1 MTDVILRISGMDC
14 GACAVRIVC
23 ALRGLPGV
31 HAVFVSDTAGC
42 ARLTYDEAAVG
53 LGEIAR
59 CVQRAGFDVPVE
71 TAELRCPGADDGA
84 EARLRA
90 VFGVRSAARAGDTFM
105 VTLWPVG
112 TDAAALPAV
121 LGPGAELTAQRGGE
135 EAQQGRTRQRLA
147 RRLGFGVLLTALML
161 WRLPELVKLA
171 LAAAVLFG
179 AGAALWRGTWR
190 VLRGGS
196 LGPDAPGLLAA
207 LILFAY
213 SAYATFTGLRPCF
226 PAPCGIVCALL
237 AGKYAAQLV
246 RGALHAPVRRLRHLR
261 PRTAT
266 VVRDGVGTQVDAD
279 ALTPRDVVRVLPG
292 ERVPVDGV
300 VCSGTCTVDA
310 SALTG
315 AARPAEKAVGDAVLA
330 GTLNRAG
337 SAFITPTAIG
347 DATAL
352 QRTIAALQRAQTVRT
367 PEQVRLER
375 AASRL
380 TALLVLLA
388 IGVGAVWLFWRQPGD
403 LARALTCTC
412 AVLAATCPGA
422 AGQAA
427 GVAAPAEIGRAG
439 RAAHVRRGG
448 VGRADGAHRA
458 PVHLAAAGVSCRV
471 SAAGC
476 VRGDRPGRGGGA
488 CVRCIRRRAAV
499 CAARERNE
507 EGAAMTTTVLE
518 LNVSGMICRACEDA
532 IADALLHTR
541 GVVSAQAH
549 YWCGRVTITYDPNIV
564 TEDTLR
570 QVLTNAGYPPGTH
583 GMGGVVVDGICL
595 ALVGVLYWGLP
606 KLLALVKVPALA
618 DNASLGLVFLVGLL
632 TSTHC
637 IGMCGGI
644 LLAQTTDARG
654 VTGRSKRGL
663 IASAAYNG
671 GRVVSYTAVG
681 ALCGALGAVITYTPN
696 IKSMVFTVAGALVLL
711 IGLRMAGI
719 LPGLRS
725 TETELP
731 GACSLNA
738 RTRRRFAGR
747 PLIIGLLTGVMPCGA
762 LSAMWLCAMS
772 SGSAARGALVMLVFS
787 LGTVPL
793 LFLFGALQSFLPRG
807 WMKYIVKGS
816 AVLVVTLGLSML
828 VKGIRLFGM

>member
-161 WRLPELVKLA
+161 WRLPELVQLA

-279 ALTPRDVVRVLPG
+279 ALTPRDGAAADDRSPAARTDRAHTG
-292 ERVPVDGV
+292 
-300 VCSGTCTVDA
+300 A
-310 SALTG
+310 G
-315 AARPAEKAVGDAVLA
+315 AARAGGITPHRAARPFGDRRWRRMAFLA
-330 GTLNRAG
+330 AAGRSGPRADLYVRCAGRRVSRRGRAG
-337 SAFITPTAIG
+337 RG
-347 DATAL
+347 C
-352 QRTIAALQRAQTVRT
+352 RRAGRDR
-367 PEQVRLER
+367 P
-375 AASRL
+375 S
-380 TALLVLLA
+380 
-388 IGVGAVWLFWRQPGD
+388 
-403 LARALTCTC
+403 
-412 AVLAATCPGA
+412 
-422 AGQAA
+422 
-427 GVAAPAEIGRAG
+427 GRAG

-549 YWCGRVTITYDPNIV
+549 YWRGRVTITYDPNIV

-595 ALVGVLYWGLP
+595 ALVGVHYWGLP

-618 DNASLGLVFLVGLL
+618 NNASLGLVFLVGLL

-671 GRVVSYTAVG
+671 GRVVSYTAV
-681 ALCGALGAVITYTPN
+681 GAVITYTPN

>member
-1 MTDVILRISGMDC
+1 M
-14 GACAVRIVC
+14 
-23 ALRGLPGV
+23 
-31 HAVFVSDTAGC
+31 
-42 ARLTYDEAAVG
+42 
-53 LGEIAR
+53 
-59 CVQRAGFDVPVE
+59 
-71 TAELRCPGADDGA
+71 
-84 EARLRA
+84 RA

-161 WRLPELVKLA
+161 WRLPVLVQFA

-179 AGAALWRGTWR
+179 TGAALWRGTWR

-213 SAYATFTGLRPCF
+213 SAYAAFTGLRPCF

-246 RGALHAPVRRLRHLR
+246 RGALHVPVRRLRHLR

-279 ALTPRDVVRVLPG
+279 ALTPRNVVRVLPG

-427 GVAAPAEIGRAG
+427 GVAAPAEIGRA
-439 RAAHVRRGG
+439 
-448 VGRADGAHRA
+448 DGAHRA
-458 PVHLAAAGVSCRV
+458 PVRLAAAGVSRCV
-471 SAAGC
+471 SSAGC

-518 LNVSGMICRACEDA
+518 LNVSGIICRACEDA

-549 YWCGRVTITYDPNIV
+549 YWRGRVTITYDPNIV

-570 QVLTNAGYPPGTH
+570 QELTNAGYPPGTH

-595 ALVGVLYWGLP
+595 ALVGVLYSGLP

-711 IGLRMAGI
+711 MGLRMAGI

-772 SGSAARGALVMLVFS
+772 SGSAARGALVMLAFS

>member
-1 MTDVILRISGMDC
+1 MTDAILRISGMDC
-14 GACAVRIVC
+14 GACAVRIVR
-23 ALRGLPGV
+23 ALQGLPGLREV
-31 HAVFVSDTAGC
+31 SVSDTAGC
-42 ARLTYDEAAVG
+42 ACLTYDEMAVD

-59 CVQRAGFDVPVE
+59 RVQRAGFDVPVGM
-71 TAELRCPGADDGA
+71 AELRCPGVDAGA

-90 VFGVRSAARAGDTFM
+90 VFGVRSVARAGDTFT

-112 TDAAALPAV
+112 ADAAALPAV
-121 LGPGAELTAQRGGE
+121 LGPGTELTAQHGGE
-135 EAQQGRTRQRLA
+135 ETLQGRARQRLA
-147 RRLGFGVLLTALML
+147 RWLGLGVLLTALML
-161 WRLPELVKLA
+161 WRPPVFVQLV

-179 AGAALWRGTWR
+179 VGAALWRSTWR
-190 VLRGGS
+190 ALRGGS

-213 SAYATFTGLRPCF
+213 SAYAAFAGLQPCF
-226 PAPCGIVCALL
+226 PALCGIACAQL
-237 AGKYAAQLV
+237 AGKCAAQLV
-246 RGALHAPVRRLRHLR
+246 RGTLAAPVQRLRHLR

-266 VVRDGVGTQVDAD
+266 VVRDGVQAQTDAGT
-279 ALTPRDVVRVLPG
+279 LTPQDVVHILPG
-292 ERVPVDGV
+292 ERIPVDGIV
-300 VCSGTCTVDA
+300 RSGVCTVDE

-315 AARPAEKAVGDAVLA
+315 ASRPVEKTVGDAVLA
-330 GTLNRAG
+330 GTLDRAG
-337 SAFITPTAIG
+337 SASVTPTAVG
-347 DATAL
+347 DATVL
-352 QRTIAALQRAQTVRT
+352 QRTIAALQRAQAVRT
-367 PEQVRLER
+367 PEQERLER
-375 AASRL
+375 AASRM
-380 TALLVLLA
+380 TALLIILA
-388 IGVGAVWLFWRQPGD
+388 AGVGAV
-403 LARALTCTC
+403 
-412 AVLAATCPGA
+412 
-422 AGQAA
+422 
-427 GVAAPAEIGRAG
+427 
-439 RAAHVRRGG
+439 RR
-448 VGRADGAHRA
+448 
-458 PVHLAAAGVSCRV
+458 
-471 SAAGC
+471 
-476 VRGDRPGRGGGA
+476 
-488 CVRCIRRRAAV
+488 IRRRAAV
-499 CAARERNE
+499 CAARKRNE
-507 EGAAMTTTVLE
+507 GGAAMTTAVLE

-541 GVVSAQAH
+541 GVISAQAH
-549 YWCGRVTITYDPNIV
+549 YWRSRVTITYDPDIV

-570 QVLTNAGYPPGTH
+570 QVLTNAGYPPGAH
-583 GMGGVVVDGICL
+583 GMGGVVVDLICL

-606 KLLALVKVPALA
+606 KLLMLVQVPALA
-618 DNASLGLVFLVGLL
+618 ENASLGLVFLVGLL

-644 LLAQTTDARG
+644 LLAQTTDAHG

-681 ALCGALGAVITYTPN
+681 AVCGALGAVITYTPN

-719 LPGLRS
+719 LPGLRPS
-725 TETELP
+725 ETELP

-738 RTRRRFAGR
+738 RTRRHFAGQ

-762 LSAMWLCAMS
+762 LSAMWLYAMS
-772 SGSAARGALVMLVFS
+772 SGSAVRGALVMLVFS

>member
-71 TAELRCPGADDGA
+71 TAEL
-84 EARLRA
+84 
-90 VFGVRSAARAGDTFM
+90 
-105 VTLWPVG
+105 
-112 TDAAALPAV
+112 
-121 LGPGAELTAQRGGE
+121 TAQRGGE

-161 WRLPELVKLA
+161 WRLPELVQLA

-213 SAYATFTGLRPCF
+213 SAYAAFTGLRPCF

-246 RGALHAPVRRLRHLR
+246 RGALHVPVRRLRHLR

-279 ALTPRDVVRVLPG
+279 ALTPRNVVRVLPG

-380 TALLVLLA
+380 TARPF
-388 IGVGAVWLFWRQPGD
+388 GDRRWRRM
-403 LARALTCTC
+403 AF
-412 AVLAATCPGA
+412 LAA
-422 AGQAA
+422 AGRSGPRADLYVRCA
-427 GVAAPAEIGRAG
+427 GRHVSRRGRAGRGCRRAGRDRPSGRAG
-439 RAAHVRRGG
+439 RAAHAR
-448 VGRADGAHRA
+448 
-458 PVHLAAAGVSCRV
+458 
-471 SAAGC
+471 
-476 VRGDRPGRGGGA
+476 RGGGA

-549 YWCGRVTITYDPNIV
+549 YWRGRVTITYDPNIV

-618 DNASLGLVFLVGLL
+618 NNASLGLVFLVGLL

-663 IASAAYNG
+663 IASAAYNS

>member
-14 GACAVRIVC
+14 GACAVRIVR

-71 TAELRCPGADDGA
+71 TA
-84 EARLRA
+84 
-90 VFGVRSAARAGDTFM
+90 
-105 VTLWPVG
+105 
-112 TDAAALPAV
+112 
-121 LGPGAELTAQRGGE
+121 
-135 EAQQGRTRQRLA
+135 
-147 RRLGFGVLLTALML
+147 
-161 WRLPELVKLA
+161 
-171 LAAAVLFG
+171 
-179 AGAALWRGTWR
+179 
-190 VLRGGS
+190 
-196 LGPDAPGLLAA
+196 
-207 LILFAY
+207 
-213 SAYATFTGLRPCF
+213 
-226 PAPCGIVCALL
+226 
-237 AGKYAAQLV
+237 
-246 RGALHAPVRRLRHLR
+246 
-261 PRTAT
+261 
-266 VVRDGVGTQVDAD
+266 
-279 ALTPRDVVRVLPG
+279 
-292 ERVPVDGV
+292 
-300 VCSGTCTVDA
+300 
-310 SALTG
+310 
-315 AARPAEKAVGDAVLA
+315 
-330 GTLNRAG
+330 
-337 SAFITPTAIG
+337 
-347 DATAL
+347 
-352 QRTIAALQRAQTVRT
+352 
-367 PEQVRLER
+367 
-375 AASRL
+375 SRL

-388 IGVGAVWLFWRQPGD
+388 IGVGVVWLFWRQPGD

-412 AVLAATCPGA
+412 AVLAAACPGA

-427 GVAAPAEIGRAG
+427 GVAAPAEIGRA
-439 RAAHVRRGG
+439 AERG
-448 VGRADGAHRA
+448 
-458 PVHLAAAGVSCRV
+458 
-471 SAAGC
+471 
-476 VRGDRPGRGGGA
+476 
-488 CVRCIRRRAAV
+488 
-499 CAARERNE
+499 
-507 EGAAMTTTVLE
+507 E
-518 LNVSGMICRACEDA
+518 L
-532 IADALLHTR
+532 LTR

-549 YWCGRVTITYDPNIV
+549 YWRGRVTITYDPNIV

-570 QVLTNAGYPPGTH
+570 QELTNAGYPPGTH
-583 GMGGVVVDGICL
+583 GMGGVVVDGISL

-618 DNASLGLVFLVGLL
+618 DNASLSLVFLVGLL

-654 VTGRSKRGL
+654 VTGCSKRGL

-731 GACSLNA
+731 GACNLNA
-738 RTRRRFAGR
+738 RTRRRFASR

>member
-112 TDAAALPAV
+112 TDAAVLPAV
-121 LGPGAELTAQRGGE
+121 LGPGAELTAQRG
-135 EAQQGRTRQRLA
+135 
-147 RRLGFGVLLTALML
+147 
-161 WRLPELVKLA
+161 
-171 LAAAVLFG
+171 
-179 AGAALWRGTWR
+179 
-190 VLRGGS
+190 
-196 LGPDAPGLLAA
+196 
-207 LILFAY
+207 
-213 SAYATFTGLRPCF
+213 
-226 PAPCGIVCALL
+226 
-237 AGKYAAQLV
+237 
-246 RGALHAPVRRLRHLR
+246 
-261 PRTAT
+261 
-266 VVRDGVGTQVDAD
+266 
-279 ALTPRDVVRVLPG
+279 
-292 ERVPVDGV
+292 
-300 VCSGTCTVDA
+300 
-310 SALTG
+310 
-315 AARPAEKAVGDAVLA
+315 
-330 GTLNRAG
+330 
-337 SAFITPTAIG
+337 
-347 DATAL
+347 
-352 QRTIAALQRAQTVRT
+352 
-367 PEQVRLER
+367 
-375 AASRL
+375 
-380 TALLVLLA
+380 
-388 IGVGAVWLFWRQPGD
+388 
-403 LARALTCTC
+403 
-412 AVLAATCPGA
+412 
-422 AGQAA
+422 
-427 GVAAPAEIGRAG
+427 
-439 RAAHVRRGG
+439 
-448 VGRADGAHRA
+448 
-458 PVHLAAAGVSCRV
+458 
-471 SAAGC
+471 
-476 VRGDRPGRGGGA
+476 
-488 CVRCIRRRAAV
+488 
-499 CAARERNE
+499 
-507 EGAAMTTTVLE
+507 
-518 LNVSGMICRACEDA
+518 
-532 IADALLHTR
+532 
-541 GVVSAQAH
+541 VVSAQAR
-549 YWCGRVTITYDPNIV
+549 YWRGRVTITYDPNIV
-564 TEDTLR
+564 TEDALR

-618 DNASLGLVFLVGLL
+618 DNASLGLMFLVGLL

-793 LFLFGALQSFLPRG
+793 LFLFGALQSFLPRS

-828 VKGIRLFGM
+828 VKGIRLFEM

>member
-1 MTDVILRISGMDC
+1 
-14 GACAVRIVC
+14 
-23 ALRGLPGV
+23 
-31 HAVFVSDTAGC
+31 
-42 ARLTYDEAAVG
+42 
-53 LGEIAR
+53 
-59 CVQRAGFDVPVE
+59 
-71 TAELRCPGADDGA
+71 
-84 EARLRA
+84 
-90 VFGVRSAARAGDTFM
+90 
-105 VTLWPVG
+105 
-112 TDAAALPAV
+112 
-121 LGPGAELTAQRGGE
+121 
-135 EAQQGRTRQRLA
+135 
-147 RRLGFGVLLTALML
+147 
-161 WRLPELVKLA
+161 
-171 LAAAVLFG
+171 
-179 AGAALWRGTWR
+179 
-190 VLRGGS
+190 
-196 LGPDAPGLLAA
+196 
-207 LILFAY
+207 
-213 SAYATFTGLRPCF
+213 
-226 PAPCGIVCALL
+226 
-237 AGKYAAQLV
+237 
-246 RGALHAPVRRLRHLR
+246 
-261 PRTAT
+261 
-266 VVRDGVGTQVDAD
+266 
-279 ALTPRDVVRVLPG
+279 
-292 ERVPVDGV
+292 
-300 VCSGTCTVDA
+300 
-310 SALTG
+310 
-315 AARPAEKAVGDAVLA
+315 
-330 GTLNRAG
+330 
-337 SAFITPTAIG
+337 
-347 DATAL
+347 
-352 QRTIAALQRAQTVRT
+352 
-367 PEQVRLER
+367 
-375 AASRL
+375 
-380 TALLVLLA
+380 
-388 IGVGAVWLFWRQPGD
+388 
-403 LARALTCTC
+403 
-412 AVLAATCPGA
+412 
-422 AGQAA
+422 
-427 GVAAPAEIGRAG
+427 
-439 RAAHVRRGG
+439 
-448 VGRADGAHRA
+448 
-458 PVHLAAAGVSCRV
+458 
-471 SAAGC
+471 
-476 VRGDRPGRGGGA
+476 
-488 CVRCIRRRAAV
+488 
-499 CAARERNE
+499 
-507 EGAAMTTTVLE
+507 MTTTVLE

-532 IADALLHTR
+532 IADALLNTR

-549 YWCGRVTITYDPNIV
+549 YWRGRVTITYDPNIV

-583 GMGGVVVDGICL
+583 GMGGVVVDVICL

-644 LLAQTTDARG
+644 LLAQTTDARV

-747 PLIIGLLTGVMPCGA
+747 PLIIGLLTGVTPCGA

>member
-1 MTDVILRISGMDC
+1 
-14 GACAVRIVC
+14 
-23 ALRGLPGV
+23 
-31 HAVFVSDTAGC
+31 
-42 ARLTYDEAAVG
+42 
-53 LGEIAR
+53 
-59 CVQRAGFDVPVE
+59 
-71 TAELRCPGADDGA
+71 
-84 EARLRA
+84 
-90 VFGVRSAARAGDTFM
+90 
-105 VTLWPVG
+105 
-112 TDAAALPAV
+112 
-121 LGPGAELTAQRGGE
+121 
-135 EAQQGRTRQRLA
+135 
-147 RRLGFGVLLTALML
+147 
-161 WRLPELVKLA
+161 
-171 LAAAVLFG
+171 
-179 AGAALWRGTWR
+179 
-190 VLRGGS
+190 
-196 LGPDAPGLLAA
+196 
-207 LILFAY
+207 
-213 SAYATFTGLRPCF
+213 
-226 PAPCGIVCALL
+226 
-237 AGKYAAQLV
+237 
-246 RGALHAPVRRLRHLR
+246 
-261 PRTAT
+261 
-266 VVRDGVGTQVDAD
+266 
-279 ALTPRDVVRVLPG
+279 
-292 ERVPVDGV
+292 
-300 VCSGTCTVDA
+300 
-310 SALTG
+310 
-315 AARPAEKAVGDAVLA
+315 
-330 GTLNRAG
+330 
-337 SAFITPTAIG
+337 
-347 DATAL
+347 
-352 QRTIAALQRAQTVRT
+352 
-367 PEQVRLER
+367 
-375 AASRL
+375 
-380 TALLVLLA
+380 
-388 IGVGAVWLFWRQPGD
+388 
-403 LARALTCTC
+403 
-412 AVLAATCPGA
+412 
-422 AGQAA
+422 
-427 GVAAPAEIGRAG
+427 
-439 RAAHVRRGG
+439 
-448 VGRADGAHRA
+448 
-458 PVHLAAAGVSCRV
+458 
-471 SAAGC
+471 
-476 VRGDRPGRGGGA
+476 
-488 CVRCIRRRAAV
+488 
-499 CAARERNE
+499 
-507 EGAAMTTTVLE
+507 MTTTVLE

-549 YWCGRVTITYDPNIV
+549 YWRGRVTITYDPNIV

-618 DNASLGLVFLVGLL
+618 NNASLGLVFLVGLL

-663 IASAAYNG
+663 IASAVYNG

-696 IKSMVFTVAGALVLL
+696 IKSMAFTVAGALVLL

>member
-14 GACAVRIVC
+14 GACAVRIVR

-31 HAVFVSDTAGC
+31 HAVSVSDTAGC

-59 CVQRAGFDVPVE
+59 CAQRAGFDVPVE

-105 VTLWPVG
+105 VTLWAVG
-112 TDAAALPAV
+112 TDVAALPAV

-135 EAQQGRTRQRLA
+135 ETQQGRTRQRLA

-161 WRLPELVKLA
+161 WRLPELVQLA
-171 LAAAVLFG
+171 LAAAGRPGPRADLHVRC
-179 AGAALWRGTWR
+179 AGRRVSRRGR
-190 VLRGGS
+190 AGRGCRRAGR
-196 LGPDAPGLLAA
+196 D
-207 LILFAY
+207 
-213 SAYATFTGLRPCF
+213 RPC
-226 PAPCGIVCALL
+226 
-237 AGKYAAQLV
+237 
-246 RGALHAPVRRLRHLR
+246 
-261 PRTAT
+261 
-266 VVRDGVGTQVDAD
+266 
-279 ALTPRDVVRVLPG
+279 
-292 ERVPVDGV
+292 
-300 VCSGTCTVDA
+300 
-310 SALTG
+310 
-315 AARPAEKAVGDAVLA
+315 
-330 GTLNRAG
+330 
-337 SAFITPTAIG
+337 
-347 DATAL
+347 
-352 QRTIAALQRAQTVRT
+352 
-367 PEQVRLER
+367 
-375 AASRL
+375 
-380 TALLVLLA
+380 
-388 IGVGAVWLFWRQPGD
+388 
-403 LARALTCTC
+403 
-412 AVLAATCPGA
+412 
-422 AGQAA
+422 
-427 GVAAPAEIGRAG
+427 GRAG
-439 RAAHVRRGG
+439 RAAHARRGG
-448 VGRADGAHRA
+448 VGRADGAYRA
-458 PVHLAAAGVSCRV
+458 PGHLAAAGVSCRV

-476 VRGDRPGRGGGA
+476 VRGDWPGRGGGA

-507 EGAAMTTTVLE
+507 GGAAMTTTVLE

-549 YWCGRVTITYDPNIV
+549 YWRGRVTITYDPNIV

-654 VTGRSKRGL
+654 VTARSKRGL

-731 GACSLNA
+731 GACSFNA

-772 SGSAARGALVMLVFS
+772 SGSAGRGALVMLVFS